1 MYITF
6 VSAAASSG
14 RSVRAAAETGAFDMS
29 CHRDFRMG
37 SSSGG
42 FGPHGYGGCGRGHWR
57 PLEIVAIIL
66 GFIVFWPIGLA
77 ILLFKVWQRKYGY
90 EGDLF
95 AFAQE
100 RAADL
105 QARWNEATGHGG
117 ARRSAGGW
125 RGPGFMRSSGNVA
138 FDDWRESELARLEEE
153 RRKLAEAEREFA
165 EHIDELR
172 RARDRAEFE
181 SFMRARRDRDQP
193 KE

>member
-1 MYITF
+1 M
-6 VSAAASSG
+6 G
-14 RSVRAAAETGAFDMS
+14 
-29 CHRDFRMG
+29 CHRHNRMG
-37 SSSGG
+37 AAPGG
-42 FGPHGYGGCGRGHWR
+42 MGYDARDRFGDCGRPWK
-57 PLEIVAIIL
+57 PLELLAMVL

-77 ILLFKVWQRKYGY
+77 IVLFKVWQRKYGY

-100 RAADL
+100 RAADV
-105 QARWNEATGHGG
+105 QARWKDATGQ
-117 ARRSAGGW
+117 SSPSGGW

-172 RARDRAEFE
+172 RARDRDEFE
-181 SFMRARRDRDQP
+181 SFMRARRGREQP
-193 KE
+193 QG